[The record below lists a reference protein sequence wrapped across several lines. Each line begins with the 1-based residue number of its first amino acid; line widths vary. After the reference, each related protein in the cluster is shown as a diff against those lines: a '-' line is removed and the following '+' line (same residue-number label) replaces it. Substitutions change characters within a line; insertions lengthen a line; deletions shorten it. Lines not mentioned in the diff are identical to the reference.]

1 MLSTGINV
9 NSTLHHVMKL
19 DKQLFEQIA
28 AMAAQSPRLRMH
40 YDLRDSENED
50 GQRML
55 NVLLQGTK
63 SAIHRHTDT
72 SEVVVCIY
80 GSAIERFYDEQ
91 GNETEMVVMKAGSET
106 PGVWIEQGRYHSLEA
121 TDEMGVIFEAKAH
134 RYEQGKTEELLNK

>member
-9 NSTLHHVMKL
+9 NPTLRHVMKL
-19 DKQLFEQIA
+19 DRQLFEQTA
-28 AMAAQSPRLRMH
+28 AKAAKSPRLRMH
-40 YDLRDSENED
+40 YDLRDSEDED

-55 NVLLQGTK
+55 NVLLLGTK

-80 GSAIERFYDEQ
+80 GSAIECFYDEQ

-106 PGVWIEQGRYHSLEA
+106 SGGWIEQERYRSLEA
-121 TDEMGVIFEAKAH
+121 TD
-134 RYEQGKTEELLNK
+134 

>member
-1 MLSTGINV
+1 
-9 NSTLHHVMKL
+9 MKL

-28 AMAAQSPRLRMH
+28 AMAAKSPRLRMH
-40 YDLRDSENED
+40 YDLRDSEDED

-55 NVLLQGTK
+55 NVLLSGTK